1 MAAWAPCPSSATK
14 REITWRGSSLASAYC
29 THVGPEARC
38 PRQRGFRGRA
48 APPRRLRTNKTAAIA
63 RHLKRAH
70 RVSQCCKP
78 HQIRHACVR
87 QGLRA
92 ASFAQNIR
100 FAAPEENLHVLIW
113 YVFLICHAMF
123 CHALFCHAMFSY
135 VSVMLCSVVLCSV
148 QFCHVRR
155 RGGCSVLL
163 CHVVFCRVCRG
174 REAGYSG
181 SIGGTWGLAAAV
193 CRVGGGREVCP

>member
-1 MAAWAPCPSSATK
+1 MLLAAWAPCPPSATK

-48 APPRRLRTNKTAAIA
+48 APARRLQTNKTAAIA

-113 YVFLICHAMF
+113 YVFFDMSCSVLSCSVLSCYVLLCV
-123 CHALFCHAMFSY
+123 CHALFCRALF
-135 VSVMLCSVVLCSV
+135 CSSLSCSSKG
-148 QFCHVRR
+148 
-155 RGGCSVLL
+155 RG
-163 CHVVFCRVCRG
+163 
-174 REAGYSG
+174 AGHSG
-181 SIGGTWGLAAAV
+181 TLGTTSGLAAAV
-193 CRVGGGREVCP
+193 CRVGVAGRSVLKT

>member
-1 MAAWAPCPSSATK
+1 MAAWAPCPPSATK

-113 YVFLICHAMF
+113 YVFLICHALF

-135 VSVMLCSVVLCSV
+135 VFVMLCSVVLCFV
-148 QFCHVRR
+148 QFCHVRQ
-155 RGGCSVLL
+155 RGGW
-163 CHVVFCRVCRG
+163 RDNRG
-174 REAGYSG
+174 QSGQLGVWRPRYAGWEWPGGLSLKSNDPNLSG
-181 SIGGTWGLAAAV
+181 G
-193 CRVGGGREVCP
+193 EQF